1 MQFNVPQ
8 FETEDKLFG
17 PFTVAQFLYVSATL
31 VISFFL
37 FPILTTWFWLITS
50 AILIGGSLMLALV
63 KIGGRPMIIF
73 LSAAAHYLWEP
84 KTLTQPLKLTGITS
98 LTEAHS
104 ALSAKTTIPNRSE
117 ASSIA
122 TPSLPLASPVVPSPF
137 PVMATSSTPATVTTN
152 TAPSLINIS
161 MPDKAAPPTES
172 IKNISPLRNIFD
184 KMLTYSSSIPVRETS
199 FIQATT
205 KKQGCELVQKPTG
218 ETIVARRVDY
228 R

>member
-31 VISFFL
+31 VVSFFL
-37 FPILTTWFWLITS
+37 FPILATWFWLATS

-73 LSAAAHYLWEP
+73 LLAATHYLWEP
-84 KTLTQPLKLTGITS
+84 KTLTQSLKLIETVS
-98 LTEAHS
+98 LVETRSALPTEATVS
-104 ALSAKTTIPNRSE
+104 NKSEIPSV
-117 ASSIA
+117 AAPSISLAPPA
-122 TPSLPLASPVVPSPF
+122 TPSPSPTI
-137 PVMATSSTPATVTTN
+137 ATSSTPIVVTTN
-152 TAPSLINIS
+152 TTPSPINIS
-161 MPDKAAPPTES
+161 IPDKSTPPSES

-184 KMLTYSSSIPVRETS
+184 KMLTYSSSIPAREANLVQT
-199 FIQATT
+199 TT
-205 KKQGCELVQKPTG
+205 KKQDYEFIQKPTG